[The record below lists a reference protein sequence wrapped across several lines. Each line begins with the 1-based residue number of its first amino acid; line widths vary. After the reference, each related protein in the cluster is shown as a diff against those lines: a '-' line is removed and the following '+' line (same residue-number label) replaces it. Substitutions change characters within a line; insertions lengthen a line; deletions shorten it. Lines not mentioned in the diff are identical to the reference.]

1 MNQRQHI
8 RNLWQRCY
16 LAKDYVGA
24 IMVSPSSFLDSH
36 RWLIALLSFLQA
48 LSTLAEVDHVTPEDL
63 EKLLEMLDY
72 ADVPQGVGLDG
83 SMLLFQQ
90 HMQTMNGHIRGIVLK
105 AFIQFLFGQ
114 GDVKSAKNILRK
126 FRTHTSIDFQAHLLV
141 CDTLLSCYQLQRE
154 AEILMDV
161 PGLQDLAFTTFPSMG
176 EILHDPLLFYFPVKL
191 LYHFSK
197 GHLDSTLSTQTS
209 SSSSSA
215 AAASTSAK
223 RSDVEKRKVQ
233 VLSLLKEAH
242 TNFVMANATSAVI
255 GMVDFQAWHLAFLL
269 GSHATDKVATSMTN
283 FLNAANDSTL
293 FTNSTEQQLIKE
305 RLFQLCSRVRLLFS
319 SSSPLYAEENSET
332 GQKQV
337 DNDMIR
343 MQHELIYMCLPSA
356 KLQVESESTAEQPL
370 KIDEYSSEEVY
381 VHWFRC
387 FHGLE
392 SISSCAQYLGNYLEY
407 QTHVPQHI
415 YDYRQR
421 WIVWRMLASLL
432 DTLPVYLSDTDPFEI
447 HHPIGQFIPEI
458 VYANQLYANINHRDD
473 IERRRRLHD
482 KWNAKHGSDRF
493 GGDGKQGSSA
503 WIKAFSTERRW
514 WLETLLSANQLG
526 DFSEGLIEYDM
537 KDVLPVL
544 DSARRKRE
552 KDAKAQVHGS
562 ERDDGDMNDDD
573 DISKHSDEDDAGID
587 LSSFEAWAPPAVY
600 SEAFKHPVEYW
611 EDLRGA
617 MSRLV
622 TLPSGGL
629 DDNGHESMLYTSYF
643 QSQGNGDDDVDG
655 ILDPLVDFPALPEVQ
670 STLKA
675 LDSATNS
682 SQDWLPFGTQFYW
695 RSNDSEDI
703 FRELYAISLRNHG
716 GDHERL
722 SLPLRLPIPTQGDV
736 QESEE
741 SSMAMT
747 ENCLDDA
754 TVEELIA
761 DFGRQ
766 SELRRLPHDI
776 LAMYYEMLRESSGSP
791 LHSFSM
797 ATMILDP
804 ALRPAHAL
812 WITSLSVTGQPTFR
826 MAQIPPPLL
835 DTSMDKDGEDKAGPD
850 DAKTQRPLHY
860 YNTKKNASASQR
872 LHQYELMQCYGSGD
886 LELLTFQA
894 LVAAHLSDQDNF
906 FTVRVVQILCHHVL
920 RAELV
925 NDNPATA
932 VECLAYLAARNV
944 NVRRC
949 IAKGLEYAC
958 RRIPVDQPA
967 PLYYLNGRTG
977 PLQSEEFNENHKD
990 STQRKKNNS
999 QVDSATQASS
1009 EESLVQRRQQRRREE
1024 REKMIVAHRDYA
1036 HEIELV
1042 AGQHT
1047 VYDPIQFEP
1056 RKVF

>member
-1 MNQRQHI
+1 M
-8 RNLWQRCY
+8 
-16 LAKDYVGA
+16 
-24 IMVSPSSFLDSH
+24 
-36 RWLIALLSFLQA
+36 
-48 LSTLAEVDHVTPEDL
+48 
-63 EKLLEMLDY
+63 EKLLEMLDH
-72 ADVPQGVGLDG
+72 ADVAQGIGLDG

-90 HMQTMNGHIRGIVLK
+90 HMLTMNGHIRGIVLK

-154 AEILMDV
+154 AEVLMDV
-161 PGLQDLAFTTFPSMG
+161 PGLQDVAYTTFPSMG

-197 GHLDSTLSTQTS
+197 GHLDPTLSTQTS
-209 SSSSSA
+209 SSS
-215 AAASTSAK
+215 ASTAAPAK

-283 FLNAANDSTL
+283 LLNAANDSTL
-293 FTNSTEQQLIKE
+293 FTNATEQQLIKE
-305 RLFQLCSRVRLLFS
+305 RLFQICSRVRLLFS
-319 SSSPLYAEENSET
+319 SSSPLYAEENNET
-332 GQKQV
+332 GLKQV
-337 DNDMIR
+337 DNDMVR
-343 MQHELIYMCLPSA
+343 MQHELIYMCLPST
-356 KLQVESESTAEQPL
+356 KPQVESASTPERPPRV
-370 KIDEYSSEEVY
+370 DEYSSEEVY
-381 VHWFRC
+381 LHWFRC

-432 DTLPVYLSDTDPFEI
+432 DTLPTYLSDTDPFEI

-482 KWNAKHGSDRF
+482 TWNAKHGSDRF
-493 GGDGKQGSSA
+493 GGDNKQGQSP
-503 WIKAFSTERRW
+503 WIKAFCTERRW
-514 WLETLLSANQLG
+514 WLETLLAANQLS
-526 DFSEGLIEYDM
+526 DFSDGLIEYDM
-537 KDVLPVL
+537 KDVLPIL
-544 DSARRKRE
+544 DSVRRKRE
-552 KDAKAQVHGS
+552 KDAHAQGHSS
-562 ERDDGDMNDDD
+562 ERDDGDMDEDDGQ
-573 DISKHSDEDDAGID
+573 SHEDDAGID
-587 LSSFEAWAPPAVY
+587 LSSFEAWVPPAAY

-617 MSRLV
+617 MARLV
-622 TLPSGGL
+622 TLPNGGL
-629 DDNGHESMLYTSYF
+629 NDNGHESMLYTSYF
-643 QSQGNGDDDVDG
+643 QSQGNADDDIDG
-655 ILDPLVDFPALPEVQ
+655 ILDPLVDFPALPEVN

-675 LDSATNS
+675 LGPETNS
-682 SQDWLPFGTQFYW
+682 PQDWLPFGMQFYW
-695 RSNDSEDI
+695 QSNDSEDL

-722 SLPLRLPIPTQGDV
+722 SLPLRLPVPTQGDV
-736 QESEE
+736 QENQQ
-741 SSMAMT
+741 SSSVPM

-754 TVEELIA
+754 TVEQLVA
-761 DFGRQ
+761 DFGGQ

-776 LAMYYEMLRESSGSP
+776 LAMYYEMLRESSGLP

-812 WITSLSVTGQPTFR
+812 WITSLSVTGQPNFR

-835 DTSMDKDGEDKAGPD
+835 DTSMDEDGEGKAGSD
-850 DAKTQRPLHY
+850 DAKTQRRPLHY
-860 YNTKKNASASQR
+860 YNAKKNATASQR

-944 NVRRC
+944 NIRRC

-977 PLQSEEFNENHKD
+977 PLQGDEFNENYKD
-990 STQRKKNNS
+990 AAQRKKKNS
-999 QVDSATQASS
+999 QVDSTTQISS
-1009 EESLVQRRQQRRREE
+1009 QESLVQRRQQRRREE

-1036 HEIELV
+1036 HEVELV